1 MAGQDTAGGPVKSE
15 TERERLLRRSREPSV
30 LNTIAEGLNR
40 AVDLG
45 AALRTVL
52 VGELLDLPA

>member
-1 MAGQDTAGGPVKSE
+1 MVGQDTAGSPVKGE
-15 TERERLLRRSREPSV
+15 TERERLLRRNRELSV

-45 AALRTVL
+45 EALRTAL
-52 VGELLDLPA
+52 VAELLDLPA